1 VVATVSAREAG
12 EAGAAEEAGLIV
24 GRMRSRMRTWIAV
37 LTLLPVS
44 LLLVAGCGGGEE
56 GEAPPETSSES
67 TEETTLSTTVS
78 AAESATAQRPTVTI
92 ANSEGERV
100 EVEVEIADTRTE
112 QAQGLME
119 RTELAENAGMLFI
132 LKSEQSPGFFM
143 ENTLI
148 PLSIAFIDSEGRIVD
163 IQDMQPLDETH
174 HYPAEPAQYMLE
186 VNQGLFAE
194 RGVQV
199 GDQVELPRSDP
210 AEPPDSTV
218 VVQAFRDAGLEVGES
233 YPVEQG
239 PGWDEL
245 PVPRTYEEATRFL
258 IPSLGADAGGRVFVF
273 GSETDLRAVRD
284 FYEGLASSTRPSVYD
299 EGLVLLQLSNQLPED
314 EAERYSAVLREVV

>member
-1 VVATVSAREAG
+1 
-12 EAGAAEEAGLIV
+12 
-24 GRMRSRMRTWIAV
+24 MRSRVRTAIAV
-37 LTLLPVS
+37 LTLLFVW

-56 GEAPPETSSES
+56 DEAPPETSSES
-67 TEETTLSTTVS
+67 TEETTPSSTTATVS
-78 AAESATAQRPTVTI
+78 ESEASRIPTVIIT
-92 ANSEGERV
+92 NSEGERV

-112 QAQGLME
+112 QARGLME

-132 LKSEQSPGFFM
+132 FESEQSPGFFM

-186 VNQGLFAE
+186 VNQGFFAE

-199 GDQVELPRSDP
+199 GDQVELPRPDL

-233 YPVEQG
+233 YPVEQE

-273 GSETDLRAVRD
+273 GSASDLVAVRD
-284 FYEGLASSTRPSVYD
+284 FYEELPRPARPYVYD
-299 EGLVLLQLSNQLPED
+299 EGLVLLQLSNQLPEG
-314 EAERYSAVLREVV
+314 EAERYNAVLRETV